1 MIQELMDCGPS
12 RTYPVYYL
20 EDAMNHL
27 GDCFD
32 YAVND
37 YGAEGTEVGELF
49 CLSGVARESERG
61 NAWVVSGKSGV
72 ELFALIAERSG
83 YQAGSMP
90 DRSYRFEKTP
100 EYWTGWILAYLQW
113 RLGEPFEN
121 LPHVVPFDVLCG
133 LYYPLARSLGG
144 TRGASCMRYGEENTS
159 SNQVGAGKKED
170 QENPTRPGIRIGRI
184 TPLNPDVRTAPEKH
198 QRSLGNNRKGYG
210 KSPTL
215 QHRRPPRASLRI
227 QRNQRCVKRAY
238 CQGPLQESAPCQQK
252 PPPIKAA

>member
-20 EDAMNHL
+20 EDAMNNL

-37 YGAEGTEVGELF
+37 YGAEGSEVAELF
-49 CLSGVARESERG
+49 CLSGVAREFERG

-121 LPHVVPFDVLCG
+121 LLHVVPFLMCCAACTTPGTKPRRNAWRVLYAIWRRKY
-133 LYYPLARSLGG
+133 LVKPSWRWQE
-144 TRGASCMRYGEENTS
+144 RGS
-159 SNQVGAGKKED
+159 
-170 QENPTRPGIRIGRI
+170 
-184 TPLNPDVRTAPEKH
+184 
-198 QRSLGNNRKGYG
+198 RKPN
-210 KSPTL
+210 KTW
-215 QHRRPPRASLRI
+215 HT
-227 QRNQRCVKRAY
+227 NRAY
-238 CQGPLQESAPCQQK
+238 RSAQSKCTNSARETSTK
-252 PPPIKAA
+252 PR